1 MKNNKNSLERIK
13 KILINNFSIKN
24 INIDSDISKIKHW
37 DSLKHLQFIMLLE
50 KEFKIKFSINNN
62 FNLKK
67 ISDFI
72 RIIEK

>member
-1 MKNNKNSLERIK
+1 MKNNKNSLETIK

>member
-1 MKNNKNSLERIK
+1 MKNKKNSLERIK